1 MATDLRRLGKLSRG
15 PGVWSGMDRLTL
27 ALRTESDEELVA
39 GVRAGSH
46 SFSVLV
52 SRHAAAVYR
61 TLRGAVG
68 DEAEA
73 RALTTETFRMAE
85 RALPD
90 FDGSRSFSIWLLRLA
105 LHRAM
110 ASGLWQHGASF
121 ADWHVPPPLNAPIL
135 DAELAL
141 DALPDAYRLAFV
153 LGEVEGLA
161 PEDAAA
167 IQRIAPETH
176 RARAF
181 RARWALA
188 AVLSREAVDALFYA
202 YRMYLSEAD
211 SLRRELSGTAA
222 AA

>member
-1 MATDLRRLGKLSRG
+1 
-15 PGVWSGMDRLTL
+15 MDRLTL
-27 ALRTESDEELVA
+27 ALRTESDDELVA
-39 GVRAGSH
+39 RVRVGSLA
-46 SFSVLV
+46 FSALV

-68 DEAEA
+68 DEAGA
-73 RALTTETFRMAE
+73 RALTAETFRAAE
-85 RALPD
+85 RTLGD

-121 ADWHVPPPLNAPIL
+121 ADWHVPAPLDEPML

-153 LGEVEGLA
+153 LAEVEGLA

-167 IQRIAPETH
+167 IQRVAPETH

-188 AVLSREAVDALFYA
+188 AVLSREAEAALFYA

-211 SLRRELSGTAA
+211 CLRRELSGTAVA
-222 AA
+222 A